1 MIVGRMVEIG
11 NDSRQ
16 LMHQCIAPKTRHFIR
31 HCSANSPC
39 VGTTRSASDCAQ
51 GWIFIG
57 VVGGRL
63 CEVY

>member
-1 MIVGRMVEIG
+1 MIVGRMVEIE

-16 LMHQCIAPKTRHFIR
+16 LMHQCIAPKTQHLIR
-31 HCSANSPC
+31 HSSTDSPC
-39 VGTTRSASDCAQ
+39 VGTTRSASNCTQ

-57 VVGGRL
+57 VVCGRL